1 MNPLHLLWICP
12 VCYFIGVALSCLCVI
27 SGRDRDE

>member
-12 VCYFIGVALSCLCVI
+12 VFFSLGAISIAVIIGGSD
-27 SGRDRDE
+27 GK